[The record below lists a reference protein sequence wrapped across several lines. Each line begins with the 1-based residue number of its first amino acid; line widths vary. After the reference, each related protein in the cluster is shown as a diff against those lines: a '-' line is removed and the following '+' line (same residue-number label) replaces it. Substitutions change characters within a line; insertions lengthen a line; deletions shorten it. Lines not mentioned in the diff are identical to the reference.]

1 METIVKQA
9 REVGTSAGVLLP
21 RKWLNR
27 QVVVTLYSPSEEEIT
42 NHVFKILTAKG
53 VNKEVKGI
61 YLYGSY
67 AREEADPNSD
77 IDILVLTNNLNKLIK
92 QDNYEILLVSESQFS
107 KNLSNNL
114 HYLSIIRE
122 AKTILNKELLEKY
135 SIRKHNLNIRKNL
148 NEVKRIVKINTE
160 SVEMFEELRQNIPDG
175 IIYSIIL
182 RLRELY
188 LINCLLSGRKYLII
202 DFLKE
207 VGELNYSSYLRVK
220 RDEKEVQQI
229 SPKEIKP
236 LLELSTKW
244 LKELKEQKKAPKA

>member
-1 METIVKQA
+1 
-9 REVGTSAGVLLP
+9 
-21 RKWLNR
+21 
-27 QVVVTLYSPSEEEIT
+27 
-42 NHVFKILTAKG
+42 
-53 VNKEVKGI
+53 
-61 YLYGSY
+61 
-67 AREEADPNSD
+67 
-77 IDILVLTNNLNKLIK
+77 
-92 QDNYEILLVSESQFS
+92 
-107 KNLSNNL
+107 
-114 HYLSIIRE
+114 
-122 AKTILNKELLEKY
+122 
-135 SIRKHNLNIRKNL
+135 
-148 NEVKRIVKINTE
+148 
-160 SVEMFEELRQNIPDG
+160 MFEELRQNIPDG